1 MARGLLPLT
10 FAGLSQVFPGPTIC
24 SVLFTTTE
32 KRSFLTAAS
41 AQIQPAAA
49 DLTSFAPAAISVRWP
64 ITRKFKRKPSW
75 REGSRLASISSVRL
89 GESPSPGELTA
100 FELFMFDSQSSSHY
114 FDVPWNSSPVK
125 PVHPVDFTGQVL
137 PSGVN
142 IGFTSEK

>member
-1 MARGLLPLT
+1 MGGL
-10 FAGLSQVFPGPTIC
+10 Q
-24 SVLFTTTE
+24 
-32 KRSFLTAAS
+32 AAS
-41 AQIQPAAA
+41 INLCWPLRFFLDQQYARFYSLQQR
-49 DLTSFAPAAISVRWP
+49 SVRFDRCLGVNP
-64 ITRKFKRKPSW
+64 TSSCGSDVVRTSSRQRSSQLPEILKRKPPW
-75 REGSRLASISSVRL
+75 REGSRLVSNSSVRL
-89 GESPSPGELTA
+89 RESPSPGELTA